1 MSIRTGLEKKTMK
14 ELITIAFRQ
23 VRGVREIHL
32 LEDSSPMFANY
43 IENLQ
48 EVLSMRHA
56 DHVFI
61 EGENESFYLMF
72 SNDRWIG
79 VTTDRNV
86 NEVLIRAALERAIKF
101 LEKHSQV
108 KQRMEH
114 IKKDI
119 EDFFQAAGVDATVKK
134 VNLSVGS
141 DSVTGK
147 IQLSARE
154 GRAEAVKNRV
164 HQFLERQLPYF
175 IKNNVSII
183 IEKQTLL
190 DRITRDQLLRIIRR
204 VERL

>member
-154 GRAEAVKNRV
+154 GRAEAVKNKV

-183 IEKQTLL
+183 IEKRTLL

>member
-1 MSIRTGLEKKTMK
+1 MK

-56 DHVFI
+56 DRVFI

-72 SNDRWIG
+72 SNERWIG

-147 IQLSARE
+147 IQLSAKE
-154 GRAEAVKNRV
+154 GRAEAVKNKV